1 VNLLHRAQHLTS
13 EESNEWS
20 PRIWGRKTPK
30 GETITVLFA
39 LSVPLV
45 VLDEDFSIDLANRAF
60 RFGHKTR
67 SMPTRYHILALVRLQ
82 EVGSKLEAR
91 MKVKEA
97 SDAGKCELMAL
108 DTM

>member
-1 VNLLHRAQHLTS
+1 MEPEDLGQEDTKRRDHYREL
-13 EESNEWS
+13 
-20 PRIWGRKTPK
+20 
-30 GETITVLFA
+30 LFA

-45 VLDEDFSIDLANRAF
+45 VLDEEFSIDLANRAF

-82 EVGSKLEAR
+82 EVGSKLEAH

-108 DTM
+108 DTALDTM

>member
-1 VNLLHRAQHLTS
+1 MNGARGFGA
-13 EESNEWS
+13 
-20 PRIWGRKTPK
+20 GRHQKARPLP
-30 GETITVLFA
+30 GVAVCVAF
-39 LSVPLV
+39 PLV
-45 VLDEDFSIDLANRAF
+45 VLDEEFSIDLANRAF

-82 EVGSKLEAR
+82 EVGSKLEAH